1 MIIFAPCHFD
11 RALRCH
17 LTESY
22 IVDYDRSS
30 HRFSTDRP
38 FVIDGVLPGLLTERF
53 IVISTERL
61 FVISTERPFVISTE
75 RSEWR
80 NLKNRVEKSKID

>member
-53 IVISTERL
+53 IVISTER
-61 FVISTERPFVISTE
+61 PFVISTE

-80 NLKNRVEKSKID
+80 NLKKRVEKSKEPSGEI

>member
-61 FVISTERPFVISTE
+61 FVISTER
-75 RSEWR
+75 SEWR
-80 NLKNRVEKSKID
+80 NLKKRVEKSKEASGEI